1 MTELKIKYYIYHIPN
16 IKIGCSVDA
25 DIRVKMQG
33 YDEYSILEEHT
44 DIYKASDR
52 EIELQKQY
60 GYKVDKI
67 PYWQSVENFD
77 KGRKKINY
85 VKLGQQIQNW
95 QKENNFLQSD
105 VFRKATYDGGKIQGA
120 INVKTGHMERMR
132 AKSNYNRK
140 SISVYNRFTN
150 ELIATY
156 TSMTDACNELGL
168 KICKVSDTLTG
179 NRKYH
184 KDYTFKWN

>member
-1 MTELKIKYYIYHIPN
+1 MINLNDRYYIYHIPN
-16 IKIGCSVDA
+16 IKIGCSVEA
-25 DIRVKMQG
+25 DIRVKTQG
-33 YDEYSILEEHT
+33 YDEYSILEEHS

-60 GYKVDKI
+60 GYQVDKI
-67 PYWQSVENFD
+67 PYWQSIENFN
-77 KGRKKINY
+77 KGRNKINY
-85 VKLGQQIQNW
+85 TKLGQQIQNW
-95 QKENNFLQSD
+95 QKENNFLESD
-105 VFRKATYDGGKIQGA
+105 VFKKAIYDGGKTQGN
-120 INVKTGHMERMR
+120 INVLSGHMERMR
-132 AKSNYNRK
+132 EKSNYNRK

-156 TSMTDACNELGL
+156 NSMTDACNELGL
-168 KICKVSDTLTG
+168 KISKVSDTLAG